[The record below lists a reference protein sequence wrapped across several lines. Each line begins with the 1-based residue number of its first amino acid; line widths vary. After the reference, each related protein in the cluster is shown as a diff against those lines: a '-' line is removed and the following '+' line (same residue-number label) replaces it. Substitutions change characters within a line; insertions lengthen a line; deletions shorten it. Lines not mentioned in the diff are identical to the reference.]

1 MLLTTVSEGGTNGKD
16 SDSRSKANGSRT
28 GRRSNVGAP
37 KRQRPQCVDVS
48 ELPSGPYLFCFY
60 LGGGGVCLFGLFS
73 SVVVLEDE
81 KRVISN
87 YKF

>member
-1 MLLTTVSEGGTNGKD
+1 MLLTTVSEEGGTNGKD

-60 LGGGGVCLFGLFS
+60 LGGVFVCS
-73 SVVVLEDE
+73 AYSVVSLFWKMRRE
-81 KRVISN
+81 
-87 YKF
+87 